1 MEVKGTLLPE
11 MEVKHRPWQ
20 AAFIVNLGNGV
31 YAYCGASD
39 DCLDSDM
46 AWVGSAGGVQEFASR
61 LWSPT

>member
-46 AWVGSAGGVQEFASR
+46 A
-61 LWSPT
+61 